1 MTTYYIYVY
10 EYDVF
15 RMYRMDTCSCLYI
28 QHACVCCTIVYTY
41 VCVALCVHNA
51 LHTYKSY
58 IHYTNLHTH
67 IHIHHIQVG
76 HKNRNDPKKP
86 LSLQDAISVVKE
98 VFIIATERDIYT
110 GDCVE
115 IKVIRKEGVTTE
127 KFNLKHD

>member
-1 MTTYYIYVY
+1 MHMNTTMCTVRIFIHYVYMTTVYWCICLFLCIIQFHVYIY
-10 EYDVF
+10 
-15 RMYRMDTCSCLYI
+15 TK
-28 QHACVCCTIVYTY
+28 QHINYT
-41 VCVALCVHNA
+41 H
-51 LHTYKSY
+51 SY
-58 IHYTNLHTH
+58 TKHHTH
-67 IHIHHIQVG
+67 TQVG